1 MIHVLTLI
9 RADKSGV
16 FAMPEGQ
23 TVDRLTEV
31 YVDGNSVPFTP
42 IKEGTEIDV
51 PAAREDSNVKGL
63 FKK

>member
-1 MIHVLTLI
+1 
-9 RADKSGV
+9 
-16 FAMPEGQ
+16 MPEGQ